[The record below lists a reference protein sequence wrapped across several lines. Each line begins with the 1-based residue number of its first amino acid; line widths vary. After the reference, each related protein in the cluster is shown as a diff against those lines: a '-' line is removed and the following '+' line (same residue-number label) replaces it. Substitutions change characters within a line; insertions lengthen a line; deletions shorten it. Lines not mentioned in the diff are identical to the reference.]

1 MHWALP
7 AIAVVILAFAAVSRR
22 LEGTSITAPMV
33 FTGAGLILG
42 GKAAGVVD
50 FSAGGAT
57 VKLLASATLA
67 VVLFGDAA
75 RIDLRALREEYRLP
89 ARLLGIGLPLTIAAG
104 FGVALLLFG
113 SLGWPEALVLAVVL
127 APTDAALGQSVVTL
141 PSLPSLIRQ
150 GLNVESGL
158 NDGLCVPLFGVAL
171 AVASTE
177 AGITG
182 EHHAVVLVVEEI
194 GYGVLVGAGV
204 GALAAAVVA
213 FAGGRGLVEPLWL
226 QVVPAAAAAL
236 AYTAAAAAGGSGF
249 IAAFVA
255 GLLFGALRQR
265 VGGEVGYML
274 EELGALLEAATFVV
288 FGAGFLE
295 PALSGVTWA
304 VAGYAILSLT
314 LVRML
319 PVAIAMLGTDA
330 RPPTVAFLGWFGP
343 RGLAS
348 IVFAVLIV
356 EGSGKLPH
364 ESLLLTTIY
373 ATVGLSVLLHGLSAA
388 PLARRYGAWYTA
400 RPGLGIHGESAHE
413 VRWRTHLAT
422 PARPQAGAGARS

>member
-1 MHWALP
+1 MDWALP
-7 AIAVVILAFAAVSRR
+7 AIAVVIIAFAAVSRR
-22 LEGTSITAPMV
+22 LDGTSITAPMV
-33 FTGAGLILG
+33 FTGAGLVLG
-42 GKAAGVVD
+42 AKAAGLVD
-50 FSAGGAT
+50 PSSSGAT

-67 VVLFGDAA
+67 VVLVGDAA
-75 RIDLRALREEYRLP
+75 RIDLRALREEFRLP
-89 ARLLGIGLPLTIAAG
+89 ARLLGIGLPLTIVVG
-104 FGVALLLFG
+104 FGAALLLFG

-158 NDGLCVPLFGVAL
+158 NDGVCVPLFGIAL

-177 AGITG
+177 AEITSV
-182 EHHAVVLVVEEI
+182 HHAVSLVGEEI
-194 GYGVLVGAGV
+194 GYGTLVGVGV
-204 GALAAAVVA
+204 GALAAAVVV

-236 AYTAAAAAGGSGF
+236 AYSTAAAVHGSGF

-255 GLLFGALRQR
+255 GLLFGALRHR
-265 VGGEVGYML
+265 VGGEVGYL
-274 EELGALLEAATFVV
+274 VEELGALLGAATFVV
-288 FGAGFLE
+288 FGAAFLE
-295 PALSGVTWA
+295 PALSGITWA

-319 PVAIAMLGTDA
+319 PVAFAMLGTDA

-356 EGSGKLPH
+356 EESGTLPH
-364 ESLLLTTIY
+364 EGLLLTTIY
-373 ATVGLSVLLHGLSAA
+373 ATVGLSVLVHGVSAA
-388 PLARRYGAWYTA
+388 PLARRYAAWYST
-400 RPGLGIHGESAHE
+400 RPAAGIQAGESAHE
-413 VRWRTHLAT
+413 VRWRTHLAS
-422 PARPQAGAGARS
+422 PVRSQ

>member
-1 MHWALP
+1 MNWALP
-7 AIAVVILAFAAVSRR
+7 AIALVILAFAAVSRR

-42 GKAAGVVD
+42 AKAAGVVD
-50 FSAGGAT
+50 PSAGGAT

-75 RIDLRALREEYRLP
+75 RINLGALREEYRLP
-89 ARLLGIGLPLTIAAG
+89 ARLLGIGLPLTIVAG
-104 FGVALLLFG
+104 FGTALLLIG
-113 SLGWPEALVLAVVL
+113 SLGWPEALVLAIVL

-177 AGITG
+177 AGTTG
-182 EHHAVVLVVEEI
+182 AHHALLLVVEEI
-194 GYGVLVGAGV
+194 GYGVLVGAGA
-204 GALAAAVVA
+204 GGLAAAVVVL
-213 FAGGRGLVEPLWL
+213 AGGRGLVEPLWL
-226 QVVPAAAAAL
+226 QVIPAAAAAL

-255 GLLFGALRQR
+255 GLLFGALRRR

-274 EELGALLEAATFVV
+274 EELGALLGAATFVV
-288 FGAGFLE
+288 FGAALLE
-295 PALSGVTWA
+295 PALNGITWA

-314 LVRML
+314 IVRML
-319 PVAIAMLGTDA
+319 PVAIAMVGTDA
-330 RPPTVAFLGWFGP
+330 RPQTLAFVGWFGP

-348 IVFAVLIV
+348 IVFAVLVV
-356 EGSGKLPH
+356 ENRGTLPH

-388 PLARRYGAWYTA
+388 PLARRYAAWHSG
-400 RPGLGIHGESAHE
+400 RPASGVQAESAHE
-413 VRWRTHLAT
+413 VRWRTHLAR
-422 PARPQAGAGARS
+422 PARS